1 MNGFAQDNL
10 MTLLR
15 IGILP
20 ILLITIYLRNRS
32 ARRWKR
38 AQAPVNAPDTSR
50 KPPLPP
56 LDPDTAAEAALR
68 AALARSIEGE
78 GITSHRGAALT
89 RWQLAAALADRML
102 AEGRH
107 AEAEDALQGAQA
119 AADAGRWPALLR
131 LARVRAD
138 NGQRDTA
145 RTLLSQA
152 AELRLTEMRTAS
164 RGDPL
169 HFAELLAHDK
179 PIPRDL
185 HDPTLVHIG
194 PLGWLVLSGR
204 GDDSRA
210 LIDTL
215 LAPLDRALAESAGDP
230 TGKVDGFPRALLHD
244 VRDRLAAA
252 RMADTGDRHLT

>member
-1 MNGFAQDNL
+1 MNGLAQDNL

-15 IGILP
+15 IGIVP

-32 ARRWKR
+32 ARRR
-38 AQAPVNAPDTSR
+38 AQAPVKTPDKPR

-56 LDPDTAAEAALR
+56 LDPDTAGEAALR
-68 AALARSIEGE
+68 AALERSIEGD

-102 AEGRH
+102 TEGRRD
-107 AEAEDALQGAQA
+107 EAEEVLQGAEE

-131 LARVRAD
+131 LARVRAGD
-138 NGQRDTA
+138 GQRDAA

-152 AELRLTEMRTAS
+152 ADLRLTEMRTAS

-169 HFAELLAHDK
+169 HLAELLAHDT

-185 HDPTLVHIG
+185 HDPALVDTG
-194 PLGWLVLSGR
+194 PLGWLVLSGL
-204 GDDSRA
+204 GDDARA
-210 LIDTL
+210 LIDSL
-215 LAPLDRALAESAGDP
+215 LPPLDRALAESVGDP
-230 TGKVDGFPRALLHD
+230 TGKVDGFPRALLHE

-252 RMADTGDRHLT
+252 RNGASCLSPPDNG